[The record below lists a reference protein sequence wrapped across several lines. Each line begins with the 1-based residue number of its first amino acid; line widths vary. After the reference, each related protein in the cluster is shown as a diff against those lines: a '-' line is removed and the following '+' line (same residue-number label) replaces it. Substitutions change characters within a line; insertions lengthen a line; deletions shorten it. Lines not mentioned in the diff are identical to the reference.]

1 MKVEK
6 LYYSET
12 FRIFVIMESKKKYRT
27 AIFYKD
33 YFENFFLKQSEK
45 VKAKIIWT
53 IELIEE
59 MERVPETYLKHL
71 ESTTGLYEIRV
82 KYGKDIYRIFCF
94 FDQGKLIVLT
104 TGFQKKKQKTPK
116 MEIEKALK
124 IKEDYESEKRQ

>member
-1 MKVEK
+1 
-6 LYYSET
+6 
-12 FRIFVIMESKKKYRT
+12 MESKKKFRT

-33 YFENFFLKQSEK
+33 YFESFFLKQSEK

-59 MERVPETYLKHL
+59 LERIPETYFKHL
-71 ESTTGLYEIRV
+71 ESTNGLYEIRV
-82 KYGKDIYRIFCF
+82 KQGKDIFRIFCF

-116 MEIEKALK
+116 KEIEKALK
-124 IKEDYESEKRQ
+124 IKEEYENESK